1 MCWLISVIGGH
12 VDQRSTRGGGHGEG
26 GGLGVLYLCNC
37 YRTSSSGEF
46 LIKRPVPLSR
56 CLLAIVSL
64 CSNSFR
70 RLARKLKLSR
80 RRNPPCERASDKG
93 SMGHPPRPL
102 YALPLIHW
110 MPPTLGQG
118 HRCSN
123 HVLRGCGGGVSMTV
137 KCVSPVDSLLMD
149 SPSILPCIL
158 SRGG

>member
-1 MCWLISVIGGH
+1 M
-12 VDQRSTRGGGHGEG
+12 DQRSTRGGGHGEG

-37 YRTSSSGEF
+37 YRSSSSGEF

-93 SMGHPPRPL
+93 STGRPLKPL

-118 HRCSN
+118 DRCSN
-123 HVLRGCGGGVSMTV
+123 HVVRGSRGGLSMDSLGVSMTV
-137 KCVSPVDSLLMD
+137 KCVSPGDSVVMD

-158 SRGG
+158 SGGG

>member
-93 SMGHPPRPL
+93 FMGRPL
-102 YALPLIHW
+102 YLTELVEAPWL
-110 MPPTLGQG
+110 
-118 HRCSN
+118 
-123 HVLRGCGGGVSMTV
+123 V
-137 KCVSPVDSLLMD
+137 
-149 SPSILPCIL
+149 
-158 SRGG
+158 